1 MSYFPID
8 ADKMI
13 NEEKN
18 MQKMTH
24 EKPIKKAPHSVP
36 HTPEARKKIADTQRE
51 RYRMI
56 EALIKKAKQ
65 KPLSEERVREICA
78 NIIDDYCKRNAFIVK
93 PNNNSNK
100 KPIDINL

>member
-8 ADKMI
+8 ADKII

-18 MQKMTH
+18 MQQMTH
-24 EKPIKKAPHSVP
+24 EKPMKKAPHSVP

-65 KPLSEERVREICA
+65 KPMTEERVKEICHKVL
-78 NIIDDYCKRNAFIVK
+78 NEHLNRNTK
-93 PNNNSNK
+93 PMNNNRPMN
-100 KPIDINL
+100 INL

>member
-18 MQKMTH
+18 MQQMTH
-24 EKPIKKAPHSVP
+24 EKPMKRAPHSVP
-36 HTPEARKKIADTQRE
+36 HTPEARKKIATTQRE

-65 KPLSEERVREICA
+65 KQLTEERVKEICNEVIA
-78 NIIDDYCKRNAFIVK
+78 EYFNRNAK
-93 PNNNSNK
+93 PMNNNNR
-100 KPIDINL
+100 PTNINL

>member
-18 MQKMTH
+18 MQQMTH

-36 HTPEARKKIADTQRE
+36 HTPEARQKIADTQRE

-65 KPLSEERVREICA
+65 KQLTEERVKEICHEVL
-78 NIIDDYCKRNAFIVK
+78 NEYLNRNAK
-93 PNNNSNK
+93 PMNNNRPMN
-100 KPIDINL
+100 INL

>member
-1 MSYFPID
+1 MSYFLID
-8 ADKMI
+8 TNNVI

-18 MQKMTH
+18 MQQMTH
-24 EKPIKKAPHSVP
+24 EKQIKKAPHAVP

-65 KPLSEERVREICA
+65 KSMTEDRVKEICHEVL
-78 NIIDDYCKRNAFIVK
+78 NEYLNRNAK
-93 PNNNSNK
+93 PMNNNRPMN
-100 KPIDINL
+100 INL

>member
-65 KPLSEERVREICA
+65 KQMTEDRVKEICHEVIA
-78 NIIDDYCKRNAFIVK
+78 EYYNRNAK
-93 PNNNSNK
+93 PMNNNNR
-100 KPIDINL
+100 PMNINL

>member
-8 ADKMI
+8 ADKII
-13 NEEKN
+13 NEEKDI
-18 MQKMTH
+18 MQMTH
-24 EKPIKKAPHSVP
+24 EKPMKKAPHSVP

-65 KPLSEERVREICA
+65 KSMTEDRVKEICHKVL
-78 NIIDDYCKRNAFIVK
+78 NEYLNRNAK
-93 PNNNSNK
+93 PMNNNSR
-100 KPIDINL
+100 PINL

>member
-8 ADKMI
+8 ADKII

-18 MQKMTH
+18 MQQMTH
-24 EKPIKKAPHSVP
+24 EKPMKKAPHSVP

-65 KPLSEERVREICA
+65 KPMTEDRVKEICHEVIA
-78 NIIDDYCKRNAFIVK
+78 EYFNRNAK
-93 PNNNSNK
+93 PMNNNNR
-100 KPIDINL
+100 PMNINL

>member
-8 ADKMI
+8 ADKII

-18 MQKMTH
+18 MQQMTH
-24 EKPIKKAPHSVP
+24 EKPMKKAPHSVP

-65 KPLSEERVREICA
+65 KPMTEDRVKEICHEVRA
-78 NIIDDYCKRNAFIVK
+78 EDFNRNAK
-93 PNNNSNK
+93 PMNNNNR
-100 KPIDINL
+100 PMNINL

>member
-8 ADKMI
+8 ADNMI

-18 MQKMTH
+18 MQQMTH
-24 EKPIKKAPHSVP
+24 EKQMKKAPHSVP

-65 KPLSEERVREICA
+65 KPLSEERVREIC
-78 NIIDDYCKRNAFIVK
+78 NEVLNEYLNRNAK
-93 PNNNSNK
+93 PMNNNRPMN
-100 KPIDINL
+100 INL

>member
-1 MSYFPID
+1 MSYFLID
-8 ADKMI
+8 ADKII

-18 MQKMTH
+18 MQQMTH
-24 EKPIKKAPHSVP
+24 EKPMKKAPHSVP

-65 KPLSEERVREICA
+65 KPMTEHRVKEICHEVIA
-78 NIIDDYCKRNAFIVK
+78 EYFNRNAK
-93 PNNNSNK
+93 PMNNNNR
-100 KPIDINL
+100 PMNINL

>member
-1 MSYFPID
+1 MSYFSID

-13 NEEKN
+13 NKEKN
-18 MQKMTH
+18 MQQMTH
-24 EKPIKKAPHSVP
+24 EKPIKKAPHSVT

-65 KPLSEERVREICA
+65 KPMTEDRVKEICHEVL
-78 NIIDDYCKRNAFIVK
+78 NEYLNRNAK
-93 PNNNSNK
+93 PTNNNRPMN
-100 KPIDINL
+100 INL

>member
-1 MSYFPID
+1 MSYFSID

-18 MQKMTH
+18 MQQMTH

-51 RYRMI
+51 RDRMI

-65 KPLSEERVREICA
+65 KPMTEDRVKEICHEVL
-78 NIIDDYCKRNAFIVK
+78 NEYLNRNAK
-93 PNNNSNK
+93 PMNNNRPMN
-100 KPIDINL
+100 ITL

>member
-1 MSYFPID
+1 MSYFSID

-13 NEEKN
+13 NEEKI
-18 MQKMTH
+18 MQQMTH

-65 KPLSEERVREICA
+65 KSMTEDRVKEICHEVL
-78 NIIDDYCKRNAFIVK
+78 NEYLNRNAK
-93 PNNNSNK
+93 PMNNNRPMN
-100 KPIDINL
+100 INL

>member
-13 NEEKN
+13 HEEKN
-18 MQKMTH
+18 MQQMTH
-24 EKPIKKAPHSVP
+24 EKQMKKAPHYVH

-65 KPLSEERVREICA
+65 KPMTEDRVKEICHEVL
-78 NIIDDYCKRNAFIVK
+78 NEYLNRNAK
-93 PNNNSNK
+93 PMNNNRPMN
-100 KPIDINL
+100 INL

>member
-8 ADKMI
+8 ADKII

-18 MQKMTH
+18 MQQMTH
-24 EKPIKKAPHSVP
+24 EKQIKKAPHAVP

-65 KPLSEERVREICA
+65 KPMTEDRVKEICHEVIA
-78 NIIDDYCKRNAFIVK
+78 EYFNRNAK
-93 PNNNSNK
+93 PMNNNNR
-100 KPIDINL
+100 PMNINL

>member
-1 MSYFPID
+1 MSYFSID

-18 MQKMTH
+18 MQQMTH

-65 KPLSEERVREICA
+65 KQLTEERVKEICHEVL
-78 NIIDDYCKRNAFIVK
+78 NEYLNRNAK
-93 PNNNSNK
+93 PMNNNRPMN
-100 KPIDINL
+100 INL

>member
-1 MSYFPID
+1 MSYFSID
-8 ADKMI
+8 VDKMI

-18 MQKMTH
+18 MQQMTH
-24 EKPIKKAPHSVP
+24 EKQIKKAPHAVP

-65 KPLSEERVREICA
+65 KPMTEERVKEICHKVL
-78 NIIDDYCKRNAFIVK
+78 NEHLNRNTK
-93 PNNNSNK
+93 PMNNNRPMN
-100 KPIDINL
+100 INL

>member
-1 MSYFPID
+1 MSYFSID

-18 MQKMTH
+18 MQQMTH

-65 KPLSEERVREICA
+65 KPLSEERVREICHEVL
-78 NIIDDYCKRNAFIVK
+78 NEYLNRNTK
-93 PNNNSNK
+93 PMNNNRPMN
-100 KPIDINL
+100 INL

>member
-8 ADKMI
+8 ADNMI

-18 MQKMTH
+18 MQQMTH
-24 EKPIKKAPHSVP
+24 EKQIKKAPHAVP

-65 KPLSEERVREICA
+65 KPMTEDRVKEICHEVL
-78 NIIDDYCKRNAFIVK
+78 NEYLNRNAK
-93 PNNNSNK
+93 PTNNNRPMN
-100 KPIDINL
+100 INL

>member
-18 MQKMTH
+18 MQQMTH
-24 EKPIKKAPHSVP
+24 EKPMKKAPHSVP

-65 KPLSEERVREICA
+65 KPMTEERVKEICHKVL
-78 NIIDDYCKRNAFIVK
+78 NEHLNRNTK
-93 PNNNSNK
+93 PMNNNRPMN
-100 KPIDINL
+100 INL

>member
-1 MSYFPID
+1 MSYFSID

-18 MQKMTH
+18 MQQMTH
-24 EKPIKKAPHSVP
+24 EKPKKKAPHSVP

-65 KPLSEERVREICA
+65 KPMTEDRVKEICHEVIA
-78 NIIDDYCKRNAFIVK
+78 EYFNRNAK
-93 PNNNSNK
+93 PMNNNNR
-100 KPIDINL
+100 PMNINL

>member
-8 ADKMI
+8 ADKII

-18 MQKMTH
+18 MQQMTH
-24 EKPIKKAPHSVP
+24 EKPMKKAPHSVP

-65 KPLSEERVREICA
+65 KPMTKDRLKEIYHEVIA
-78 NIIDDYCKRNAFIVK
+78 EYFNRNAK
-93 PNNNSNK
+93 PMNNNNR
-100 KPIDINL
+100 PMNINL

>member
-18 MQKMTH
+18 MQQMTH
-24 EKPIKKAPHSVP
+24 EKPMKKAPHSVP

-65 KPLSEERVREICA
+65 KPMTEDRVKEICHEVL
-78 NIIDDYCKRNAFIVK
+78 NEYLNCNAK
-93 PNNNSNK
+93 PMNNNRPMN
-100 KPIDINL
+100 INL

>member
-18 MQKMTH
+18 MQQMTH
-24 EKPIKKAPHSVP
+24 EKPMKKAPHSVP

-65 KPLSEERVREICA
+65 KPLSEERVREIC
-78 NIIDDYCKRNAFIVK
+78 NEVLNEYLNRNAK
-93 PNNNSNK
+93 PMNNNRPMN
-100 KPIDINL
+100 INL

>member
-1 MSYFPID
+1 MSYFSID

-18 MQKMTH
+18 MQQMTH
-24 EKPIKKAPHSVP
+24 EKPMKKAPHSVP

-65 KPLSEERVREICA
+65 KPLSEERVREIC
-78 NIIDDYCKRNAFIVK
+78 NEVLNEYLNRNAK
-93 PNNNSNK
+93 PMNNNRPMN
-100 KPIDINL
+100 ITL

>member
-18 MQKMTH
+18 MQQMTH
-24 EKPIKKAPHSVP
+24 EKPMKKAPHSVP

-65 KPLSEERVREICA
+65 KPMTEDRVKEICHEVIA
-78 NIIDDYCKRNAFIVK
+78 EYFNRNAK
-93 PNNNSNK
+93 PMNNNNR
-100 KPIDINL
+100 PMNINL